1 MGRGQVISGQE
12 SLVEKRWDAIKA
24 EGLMQSDSFT
34 LHVDPMV
41 NVAGK
46 SGDPVGS
53 WVAR

>member
-1 MGRGQVISGQE
+1 MISGQE

-34 LHVDPMV
+34 LHVDPV
-41 NVAGK
+41 VSVAGK